1 MSVSASHTTEN
12 QKQDLQGMGGHLN
25 SRDIAV
31 DLSPRQL
38 NRELDRELARS
49 SLQDVGSM
57 SNEDARSDH
66 LKYHVSIRGHPIV
79 TTQDVF
85 DSKEAKTASG
95 NAKEDWSSKAVCS
108 EER

>member
-38 NRELDRELARS
+38 NRKLDRELAQS

-66 LKYHVSIRGHPIV
+66 LYHVSIQEHPVV
-79 TTQDVF
+79 TVQDVF